1 MGNLDNKQL
10 SDEILETFSAFE
22 SIRDISATTGKADI
36 LRQNTNNNVL
46 KSLLFLT
53 YNPFLVY
60 NIKKIPKHTPDDN
73 FYNEYSTVS
82 NLFDFIN
89 LLKKLKDRVV
99 TGNEAID
106 AVQEFF
112 NGCDEREYEWY
123 GKVLQKDLKIGLADK
138 GINRVFPDLI
148 PTYEVLLANKL
159 ELVDLGLD
167 TEAALKLI
175 PDNIIVEYKLD
186 GMRLN
191 IFVYPDEVIIRTRN
205 GKVVYGYQN
214 LAKEALEKLPSGY
227 VYDGELM
234 SREFEKTVLRNMEDN
249 SSTEPSRECF
259 SDLMTS
265 AFSLE
270 SNKDGVFNLFDAL
283 TIEEWNTRLCV
294 RTLRERKQW
303 IQDNLMSNSYDNIKI
318 VPWSKEFHKYSEEDR
333 VAIVELFHRFLTL
346 GYEGAMLKDYDA
358 TYEFK
363 RSNSLLKM
371 KYMLSIDLEVLD
383 VYEGIQGS
391 KYEGM
396 LGGVYCEYRG
406 NQLGVGSGWS
416 DSERKLYWEHP
427 ELIVGKTIEIQY
439 QSETQNK
446 QGGYSLSFPV
456 KKCIR
461 EDKS

>member
-1 MGNLDNKQL
+1 MNTKQL
-10 SDEILETFSAFE
+10 SDEISETFDAFE
-22 SIRDISATTGKADI
+22 SIREVSATTGKADI
-36 LRQNTNNNVL
+36 LRQNIDNKVL

-60 NIKKIPKHTPDDN
+60 NVKKIPKHTPDSNWD
-73 FYNEYSTVS
+73 NEYSTVS
-82 NLFDFIN
+82 NLLDFID

-99 TGNEAID
+99 TGND
-106 AVQEFF
+106 ALDTIQEFF
-112 NGCDEREYEWY
+112 SKCDEREYEWY

-138 GINRVFPDLI
+138 GINKVFSKLI

-175 PDNIIVEYKLD
+175 PENIIVEYKLD

-191 IFVYPDEVIIRTRN
+191 VFVYPDEVIIRTRN
-205 GKVVYGYQN
+205 GKVVFGYQN
-214 LAKEALEKLPSGY
+214 LAKEAQEKLPSGY

-234 SREFEKTVLRNMEDN
+234 SREFENTVRKNTEDN
-249 SSTEPSRECF
+249 SLTEPSRECF

-270 SNKDGVFNLFDAL
+270 SNKDGVFNLFDVL
-283 TIEEWNTRLCV
+283 PIEEWNARQSTHS
-294 RTLRERKQW
+294 LRERKQW
-303 IQDNLMSNSYDNIKI
+303 IQENLMGKSYDNIKI
-318 VPWSKEFHKYSEEDR
+318 VPWSKEFHKDSEQDR
-333 VAIVELFHRFLTL
+333 ADIVELFHRFLTL

-358 TYEFK
+358 VYEFK

-383 VYEGIQGS
+383 IYEGIEGS

-416 DSERKLYWEHP
+416 DSERQLYWKHP